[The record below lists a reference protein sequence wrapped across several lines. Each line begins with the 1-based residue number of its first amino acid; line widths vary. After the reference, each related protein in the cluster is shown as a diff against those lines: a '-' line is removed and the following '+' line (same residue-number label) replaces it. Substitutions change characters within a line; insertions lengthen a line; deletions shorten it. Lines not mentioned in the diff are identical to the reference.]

1 MKRKSFS
8 IKNLCKFFGRHHAS
22 KKNDIVKKPEEVFG
36 RVCSFM
42 NNLPKNNLDTMATT
56 TNAAIFNSDQN
67 KNCTAFIS
75 FCILVV
81 TDFVDKDNQPKTTF
95 FFIPPPPNF

>member
-1 MKRKSFS
+1 M
-8 IKNLCKFFGRHHAS
+8 LP

-56 TNAAIFNSDQN
+56 KPAIFNSDQN

-81 TDFVDKDNQPKTTF
+81 TDWRVLSEIGFCG
-95 FFIPPPPNF
+95 